1 LETGT
6 ADFGEDMGEKEYINI
21 RTHFFAAIGLSSLN

>member
-6 ADFGEDMGEKEYINI
+6 ADLGEDMGEKESIKKN
-21 RTHFFAAIGLSSLN
+21 TLFAAVGLSSLN

>member
-6 ADFGEDMGEKEYINI
+6 ADFGEDMGEKEYLKKS
-21 RTHFFAAIGLSSLN
+21 TLFAAVGLST